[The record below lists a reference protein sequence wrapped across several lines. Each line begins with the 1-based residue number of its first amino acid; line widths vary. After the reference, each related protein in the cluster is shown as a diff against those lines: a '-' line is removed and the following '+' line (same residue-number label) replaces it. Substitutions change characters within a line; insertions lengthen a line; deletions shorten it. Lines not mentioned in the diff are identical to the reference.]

1 MKKGVIRTVMQ
12 LPGDIFAVL
21 LQLDSAR
28 WSELSLADDLFNL
41 SQKKII
47 KVIVIIIDSV
57 AFRVSMNKKIIMN
70 IIIHLRLLNLL
81 LNSDHFQPAA
91 GGQRL
96 H

>member
-41 SQKKII
+41 RQKKII
-47 KVIVIIIDSV
+47 KAIVIIIDSV

-81 LNSDHFQPAA
+81 LNSDHFQPTA

-96 H
+96 Q